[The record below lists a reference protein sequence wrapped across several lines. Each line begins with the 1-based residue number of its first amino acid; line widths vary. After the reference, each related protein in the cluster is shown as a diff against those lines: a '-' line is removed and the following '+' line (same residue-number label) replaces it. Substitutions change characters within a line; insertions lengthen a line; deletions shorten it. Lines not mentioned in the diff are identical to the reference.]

1 MGTGDGT
8 MLRLDPGSGRRR
20 WVRGLDAVDQIA
32 VGHGSVW
39 TIDVLGSTITRY
51 DPKTMHRIATIPVSG
66 GVDAIVAGQEELWAL
81 SRSLGSLT
89 EIDPATNLVGHT
101 IQVGETPTVMTAGLG
116 AVWVADRDGSIR
128 RVDEATRRVTPI
140 SFGAEVRAIAVDEDT
155 DTLWVDVA

>member
-1 MGTGDGT
+1 